1 MKLVIARPSPYA
13 RKARIALL
21 EKGLAF
27 ETIIENPWQPDTTLP
42 SVNPLGKVP
51 VLMLDDGRVIHDSK
65 VIVEYLE
72 TLGAPPDLI
81 PRSPELRVAHKQ
93 IEAIADGVCDAVVLI
108 TLENARAPELRS
120 LDWIERQRRKVVAG
134 VTELA
139 RLLGNGEW
147 FTSSGFGLGELACM
161 CALDYVDLRFPA
173 FDWHAPGANLA
184 NLANL
189 HARLSARPSIAQT
202 KPEPQAL
209 PQVR

>member
-21 EKGLAF
+21 EKGIAF
-27 ETIIENPWQPDTTLP
+27 ETIVENPWQPETTVP
-42 SVNPLGKVP
+42 NVNPLGKVP
-51 VLMLDDGRVIHDSK
+51 ALILDGGRVIHDSK

-81 PRSPELRVAHKQ
+81 PKSPDLRVAHKQ
-93 IEAIADGVCDAVVLI
+93 LEAIADGVCDAVVLI
-108 TLENARAPELRS
+108 TLELARAPELRS
-120 LDWIERQRRKVVAG
+120 VDWIERQRQKVVAG

-147 FTSSGFGLGELACM
+147 FTSAGFGLGEIATV
-161 CALDYVDLRFPA
+161 CALDYIDLRLPA
-173 FDWHAPGANLA
+173 FDWRPTGAS
-184 NLANL
+184 LANL
-189 HARLSARPSIAQT
+189 HARLSVRPSFAQT
-202 KPEPQAL
+202 KPESQAL